1 MLTLITILLISL
13 VSIFFQI
20 NKQLVQ
26 LNQKFESKFSEINTK
41 SNQINSKFILFSS
54 SVGSMKYKR
63 AQCLIMLFRYRLCA
77 QAYLG
82 QDIRHCL
89 LFIINFFVFVKS

>member
-41 SNQINSKFILFSS
+41 SNQINSKFI
-54 SVGSMKYKR
+54 
-63 AQCLIMLFRYRLCA
+63 
-77 QAYLG
+77 
-82 QDIRHCL
+82 
-89 LFIINFFVFVKS
+89 

>member
-41 SNQINSKFILFSS
+41 SNQINSKYILFPS

-63 AQCLIMLFRYRLCA
+63 AQCLIMLL
-77 QAYLG
+77 
-82 QDIRHCL
+82 
-89 LFIINFFVFVKS
+89 